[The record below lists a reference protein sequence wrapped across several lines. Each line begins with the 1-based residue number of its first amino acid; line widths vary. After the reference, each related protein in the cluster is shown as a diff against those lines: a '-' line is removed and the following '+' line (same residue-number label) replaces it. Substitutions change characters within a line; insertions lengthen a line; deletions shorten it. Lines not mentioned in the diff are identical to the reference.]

1 MVSHQKQNKRT
12 DIIGLTVAL
21 VIVILMNYVGSFV
34 FSRFDLT
41 TEKRYSLSD
50 ATKELVSELD
60 DNIYIKI
67 YLEGDLPANFLRL
80 RNSIQETLDEIR
92 AYSNGRLDYLFI
104 NPSESPEKEVR
115 NAIYQE
121 LSDKGIQYSN
131 LRSEDGNIQS
141 EQIIF
146 PGAIF
151 SYQGKEIP
159 LQILKSQLG
168 SSPEVMLN
176 NSIQQ
181 LEYEIA
187 SSIKKLV
194 RPKRQKIAFLEGHG
208 ELDDMHLA
216 DIAKTLDEFYT
227 VDRAKLGGQLVSLE
241 EYDAVII
248 AKPGTIFSEKDKYIL
263 DQFIMNGGKTMWL
276 LDHVLASMDSLQK
289 SKNGTSTGIPI
300 SLNLEDMLFRYGCR
314 VNTNLVLDLQ
324 SLPIPVVTGYE
335 GNQPKQ
341 ELFAWFYFPLIMDHP
356 KHPIVNNLDA
366 LKTEFVNSIDTVGGK
381 GIKKTILLTS
391 SERSKI
397 AATPARISLNM
408 LRYPPDQRQYVKQH
422 IPIAVLLEGKF
433 QSNYKNR
440 LTEEFTSNSKL
451 KYKESGVE
459 NKMIVVGDG
468 DIIKNS
474 INEARGTIKPLG
486 YDIYTQRTYG
496 NKDFILNSLNYL
508 LDDSGLI
515 QARSKEFKIR
525 LLNTQKVDAERQKW
539 QLFNTVIP
547 VLLIALFGFIQ
558 FFIRRRNYTK

>member
-1 MVSHQKQNKRT
+1 MVSHQKQNKRAN
-12 DIIGLTVAL
+12 IIGLVTAL
-21 VIVILMNYVGSFV
+21 VTVILLNYVGSFV
-34 FSRFDLT
+34 FKRFDLT

-50 ATKELVSELD
+50 ATKELVNDLED
-60 DNIYIKI
+60 QVYIKV
-67 YLEGDLPANFLRL
+67 YLEGDLPANYLRL
-80 RNSIQETLDEIR
+80 RNATKETLDEIR
-92 AYSNGRLDYLFI
+92 AYSNGRIDYIFI
-104 NPSESPEKEVR
+104 NPSESPDEKVR
-115 NAIYQE
+115 NSIYQE
-121 LSDKGIQYSN
+121 LSDKGIQYTN
-131 LRSEDGNIQS
+131 LRSEEGDKQS
-141 EQIIF
+141 EQILF

-151 SYQGKEIP
+151 AYQGKEIP

-227 VDRAKLGGQLVSLE
+227 VDRAKLGGKLKSLE
-241 EYDAVII
+241 DYDAVII
-248 AKPGTIFSEKDKYIL
+248 AKPDTVFSEKDKYIL

-276 LDHVLASMDSLQK
+276 LDHVSASMDSLQK
-289 SKNGTSTGIPI
+289 TATSIGVPV

-314 VNTNLVLDLQ
+314 INTNLVLDLQ

-341 ELFAWFYFPLIMDHP
+341 ELFPWFFFPLIMDHP
-356 KHPIVNNLDA
+356 SHPIVSNLDA
-366 LKTEFVNSIDTVGGK
+366 LKTEFVNSLDTAGGK

-391 SERSKI
+391 SDRSKI
-397 AATPARISLNM
+397 MATPARISLNI
-408 LRYPPDQRQYVKQH
+408 LRYPPDERQYVKKN
-422 IPIAVLLEGKF
+422 IPIAVLLEGEF
-433 QSNYKNR
+433 TSNYKNR
-440 LTEEFTSNSKL
+440 LTEEFTSNKQL
-451 KYKESGVE
+451 KFKETSVS
-459 NKMIVVGDG
+459 NKMIVVADG
-468 DIIKNS
+468 DIIKNGV
-474 INEARGTIKPLG
+474 NKERGSIKPLG
-486 YDIYTQRTYG
+486 YDVYTRRTYG
-496 NKDFILNSLNYL
+496 NKDFIMNSLNYL

-539 QLFNTVIP
+539 QLLNTVIP
-547 VLLIALFGFIQ
+547 VILIGLFGLIQ
-558 FFIRRRNYTK
+558 FFIRRRRYSK

>member
-1 MVSHQKQNKRT
+1 MVSQQQRNKRT
-12 DIIGLTVAL
+12 DLIGLSVAL
-21 VIVILMNYVGSFV
+21 IIVILMNYVGSFV
-34 FSRFDLT
+34 FNRFDLT
-41 TEKRYSLSD
+41 SEKRYSLSS
-50 ATKELVSELD
+50 ATKELVGELE
-60 DNIYIKI
+60 DNVYIKI

-80 RNSIQETLDEIR
+80 RNATKETLDEIR
-92 AYSNGRLDYLFI
+92 AYSNGQLDYIFI
-104 NPSESPEKEVR
+104 NPSESPDKDVR

-131 LRSEDGNIQS
+131 LRSADGDIQS

-151 SYQGKEIP
+151 TYQGKEIP
-159 LQILKSQLG
+159 LQILKSQMG

-187 SSIKKLV
+187 STIKKLV
-194 RPKRQKIAFLEGHG
+194 RTKRQKIAFLEGHG

-227 VDRAKLGGQLVSLE
+227 VDRAKLGGKLVSLE

-248 AKPGTIFSEKDKYIL
+248 AKPDTAFSEKDKYII

-276 LDHVLASMDSLQK
+276 LDHVFASMDSLQK
-289 SKNGTSTGIPI
+289 NSTSIGLPI

-341 ELFAWFYFPLIMDHP
+341 ELFPWFYFPLIMDHP
-356 KHPIVNNLDA
+356 NHPIVNNLDA
-366 LKTEFVNSIDTVGGK
+366 LKTEFVNSVDTVGGK

-391 SERSKI
+391 SDRSKL
-397 AATPARISLNM
+397 AATPTRISLNM
-408 LRYPPDQRQYVKQH
+408 LRFPPDERQYIKKH

-440 LTEEFTSNSKL
+440 LTEEFTGNKEF
-451 KYKESGVE
+451 KYKDTSVD
-459 NKMIVVGDG
+459 NKIIIVGDG
-468 DIIKNS
+468 DIIKNAV
-474 INEARGTIKPLG
+474 NEARGTIKPLG
-486 YDIYTQRTYG
+486 YDIYTNRTYG
-496 NKDFILNSLNYL
+496 NKDFILNSLNYM

-515 QARSKEFKIR
+515 EARSKEFKIR
-525 LLNTQKVDAERQKW
+525 LLNKQKVDAERQKW
-539 QLFNTVIP
+539 QLVNTVIP

-558 FFIRRRNYTK
+558 FFIRRRKFTK

>member
-1 MVSHQKQNKRT
+1 MVSHQARNKRN
-12 DIIGLTVAL
+12 DIIGLAVAIA
-21 VIVILMNYVGSFV
+21 IVMLLNYVGSFV

-50 ATKELVSELD
+50 ATKNLVSELD

-80 RNSIQETLDEIR
+80 RNSTKETLDEIR
-92 AYSNGRLDYLFI
+92 AYSNGKLDYIFI
-104 NPSESPEKEVR
+104 NPGESPDQDVR
-115 NAIYQE
+115 DALYQE
-121 LSDKGIQYSN
+121 LTNKGIQYSN
-131 LRSEDGNIQS
+131 LRSADGDVQS

-151 SYQGKEIP
+151 SYQGKEVP

-168 SSPEVMLN
+168 TAPEVMLN

-208 ELDDMHLA
+208 EIDDMHLA

-241 EYDAVII
+241 DYDAVII
-248 AKPGTIFSEKDKYIL
+248 AKPDTAFSEKDKYIL

-276 LDHVLASMDSLQK
+276 IDHVFASMDSLQK
-289 SKNGTSTGIPI
+289 TGTSVGIPL

-314 VNTNLVLDLQ
+314 VNANLVMDLQ
-324 SLPIPVVTGYE
+324 ALPIPIVTGYE

-341 ELFAWFYFPLIMDHP
+341 ELMAWYYYPLIMDHP
-356 KHPIVNNLDA
+356 KHPIVSNLDA
-366 LKTEFVNSIDTVGGK
+366 LKTEFVNSVDTVGGK
-381 GIKKTILLTS
+381 GIKKTVLLTT
-391 SERSKI
+391 SERSKL
-397 AATPARISLNM
+397 AATPARISLNI
-408 LRYPPDQRQYVKQH
+408 LRYPPDERQYVKRK
-422 IPIAVLLEGKF
+422 IPIAVLLEGEF

-440 LTEEFTSNSKL
+440 LTKEFTSNREL
-451 KYKESGVE
+451 KFKESSLE

-468 DIIKNS
+468 DIIKNGF
-474 INEARGTIKPLG
+474 NEANRSFKPMG
-486 YDIYTQRTYG
+486 YDVYTQRTYG

-525 LLNTQKVDAERQKW
+525 LLNKQMVDAERQKW
-539 QLFNTVIP
+539 QLINTVIP

-558 FFIRRRNYTK
+558 FFIRRRNYAK